1 MNFFCCQKF
10 TYCSERL
17 SNIKPQTLSAV
28 YSCHIEFG
36 HDKNSCFWNCFKEN
50 STEKKLTQEELS
62 LQADLARAYVSELE
76 FGKKTASIETVFK
89 LSKALNIKCSKLM
102 DLVEEE
108 F

>member
-1 MNFFCCQKF
+1 MTKTRAFGIALKKI
-10 TYCSERL
+10 RL
-17 SNIKPQTLSAV
+17 K
-28 YSCHIEFG
+28 
-36 HDKNSCFWNCFKEN
+36 
-50 STEKKLTQEELS
+50 KKLTQEELS

-102 DLVEEE
+102 DLTEEE

>member
-1 MNFFCCQKF
+1 MTKTRAFGIALKKI
-10 TYCSERL
+10 RL
-17 SNIKPQTLSAV
+17 K
-28 YSCHIEFG
+28 
-36 HDKNSCFWNCFKEN
+36 
-50 STEKKLTQEELS
+50 KKLTQEELS
-62 LQADLARAYVSELE
+62 LRAALARAYVSELE